1 MDYNLSIKGM
11 TCAAC
16 SGRIE
21 KLLNKNEEIQEANVN
36 LTTNKAFFKS
46 DEKLDLDPIIEKIE
60 KYGFEVEKEK
70 IEFDISGMSC
80 SACSSRIEKQVA
92 KMDGVVES
100 NVNLTT
106 NKGTFTILKGLQT
119 SDSIIKRIEKLG
131 FSAKEA
137 KGVELNNNDEELK
150 KKKIK
155 LIISAI
161 FSIPMLLGMFDM
173 IFSLSIIPD
182 FFSNGYF
189 QLLLATVVQFYC
201 GAQFYKGAYANLTHF
216 SANMDVLVAMGTS
229 AAYIFSIYN
238 ITTGGHLYFETS
250 AVLITLIL
258 LGKYLEQRAKSKT
271 SEAISKLLNLSPKKA
286 NVIRDEKEITIT
298 TNEVL
303 KGDIILVKPGEKIPV
318 DGVVIEGESYIDES
332 MVTGESKP
340 VKKIIENSVIGGTIN
355 GNSTF
360 KYKATKLGDES
371 FLSQIV
377 KVVEQAQGSKAS
389 IQRFADVISG
399 YFVPTVIVI
408 AFLVFLYWNFLAK
421 DTTFETA
428 IINMVAV
435 LVIACPC
442 ALGLATPTSIMVG
455 SGKGAQNGILFKG
468 GEHLE
473 NMQKVDT
480 VVFDKTGTITL
491 GKPSVT
497 KVLAKDENRV
507 LQLAA
512 SIEKHSEHPVG
523 KAITEFFEGKLL
535 EVKNVEAITGLGIKG
550 EIDSKEI
557 LVGSKKFIEQ
567 NIKIEND
574 EIKDEVGSLIYVA
587 YDNFYE
593 GVIVVADEIKA
604 DTKQAIQNL
613 KDLGIDIYMLTGD
626 NEKTALHIA
635 KQVGIEHVFAEVLP
649 TQKSEKVK
657 QLQEKGAFVAMVG
670 DGINDAPALAVANI
684 GIAIGSGTD
693 IAIEASDVTLLQ
705 GDITSVSKA
714 INLSRKTMANI
725 KQNLFWALIYNII
738 GIPIAAAGLL
748 NPIVAGT
755 AMAFSSVSVVTNALR
770 LKQTKL

>member
-16 SGRIE
+16 SSRVE
-21 KLLNKNEEIQEANVN
+21 KLLNKNENIEDATVN
-36 LTTNKAFFKS
+36 LTTNKAFFTS
-46 DEKLDLDPIIEKIE
+46 EDKLDLDPIIEKIE

-70 IEFDISGMSC
+70 IEFDITGMSC
-80 SACSSRIEKQVA
+80 SACSSRIEKQVG

-137 KGVELNNNDEELK
+137 KGVELNNHDDELK
-150 KKKIK
+150 AKKIK
-155 LIISAI
+155 LIISAL

-173 IFSLSIIPD
+173 MFNLTFIPD
-182 FFSNGYF
+182 IFSNGYF
-189 QLLLATVVQFYC
+189 QLVLATVVQFYC
-201 GAQFYKGAYANLTHF
+201 GAQFYKGAYSNLSHF
-216 SANMDVLVAMGTS
+216 SANMDVLVAMGTT
-229 AAYIFSIYN
+229 AAYLFSIYN

-258 LGKYLEQRAKSKT
+258 LGKYLEHRAKSKT
-271 SEAISKLLNLSPKKA
+271 SEAISKLLNLTPKKA
-286 NVIRDEKEITIT
+286 NVLRDGKELTLT
-298 TNEVL
+298 TSEVL
-303 KGDIILVKPGEKIPV
+303 KDDVILVKPGEKIPV
-318 DGVVIEGESYIDES
+318 DGVIIEGESYIDES

-340 VKKIIENSVIGGTIN
+340 VKKSLESEVIGGTIN
-355 GNSTF
+355 GNFTF

-377 KVVEQAQGSKAS
+377 KVVEEAQGSKAS

-399 YFVPTVIVI
+399 YFVPTVIVL
-408 AFLVFLYWNFLAK
+408 AFLVFAYWNFLAK
-421 DTTFETA
+421 DTTLETA
-428 IINMVAV
+428 LINMVAV

-468 GEHLE
+468 GEYLE

-480 VVFDKTGTITL
+480 VVFDKTGTITV

-497 KVLAKDENRV
+497 KVLAKDETKV

-523 KAITEFFEGKLL
+523 KAITDFFKGELL
-535 EVKNVEAITGLGIKG
+535 EVKNVEAVTGLGIKG
-550 EIDSKEI
+550 EIDSKQI

-574 EIKDEVGSLIYVA
+574 DIKDEVGSLIYVA
-587 YDNFYE
+587 YDNTYE

-604 DTKQAIQNL
+604 TTKQAIEEL
-613 KDLGIDIYMLTGD
+613 KKLNINVYMLTGD
-626 NEKTALHIA
+626 NEKTALNIA
-635 KQVGIEHVFAEVLP
+635 KQVGIDNVFAEVLP

-657 QLQEKGAFVAMVG
+657 ELQEKGAFVAMVG

-705 GDITSVSKA
+705 GDITGVSKA

>member
-16 SGRIE
+16 SSRVE
-21 KLLNKNEEIQEANVN
+21 KLLNKNENIEDATVN
-36 LTTNKAFFKS
+36 LTTNKAFFTS
-46 DEKLDLDPIIEKIE
+46 EEKLDLDPIIEKIE

-70 IEFDISGMSC
+70 VEFDITGMSC
-80 SACSSRIEKQVA
+80 SACSSRIEKQVG

-119 SDSIIKRIEKLG
+119 TDSIIKRIEKLG

-137 KGVELNNNDEELK
+137 KGVELNTHDDELK
-150 KKKIK
+150 AKKIK
-155 LIISAI
+155 LITSAL

-173 IFSLSIIPD
+173 MFNLTFIPD
-182 FFSNGYF
+182 IFSNGYF
-189 QLLLATVVQFYC
+189 QLVLASVVQFYC
-201 GAQFYKGAYANLTHF
+201 GAQFYKGAYSNLSHF
-216 SANMDVLVAMGTS
+216 SANMDVLVAMGTT
-229 AAYIFSIYN
+229 AAYLFSIYN

-258 LGKYLEQRAKSKT
+258 LGKYLEHRAKSKT
-271 SEAISKLLNLSPKKA
+271 SEAISKLLNLAPKKA
-286 NVIRDEKEITIT
+286 NVLRDGKELILT
-298 TNEVL
+298 TSEVL
-303 KGDIILVKPGEKIPV
+303 KDDVILVKPGEKIPV

-340 VKKIIENSVIGGTIN
+340 VKKSLESEVIGGTIN
-355 GNSTF
+355 GNATF

-377 KVVEQAQGSKAS
+377 KVVEEAQGSKAS

-399 YFVPTVIVI
+399 YFVPTVIVL
-408 AFLVFLYWNFLAK
+408 AFLVFAYWNFLAK
-421 DTTFETA
+421 DTTLETA
-428 IINMVAV
+428 LINMVAV

-468 GEHLE
+468 GEYLE

-480 VVFDKTGTITL
+480 VVFDKTGTITV
-491 GKPSVT
+491 GKPTVT
-497 KVLAKDENRV
+497 KVVAKDETRV

-523 KAITEFFEGKLL
+523 KAIIDFFKGELL
-535 EVKNVEAITGLGIKG
+535 EVKNVEAVTGFGIKG
-550 EIDSKEI
+550 EIDSKQI
-557 LVGSKKFIEQ
+557 LVGTKKFIEQ

-574 EIKDEVGSLIYVA
+574 DIKDEVGSLIYVA
-587 YDNFYE
+587 YDNTYE
-593 GVIVVADEIKA
+593 GVIVVADEIKPT
-604 DTKQAIQNL
+604 TKQAIEEL
-613 KDLGIDIYMLTGD
+613 KKLNINVYMLTGD

-635 KQVGIEHVFAEVLP
+635 KQVGIDNVFAEVLP
-649 TQKSEKVK
+649 TQKSEKIK
-657 QLQEKGAFVAMVG
+657 ELQEKGAFVAMVG

-705 GDITSVSKA
+705 GDITGVSKA

>member
-1 MDYNLSIKGM
+1 
-11 TCAAC
+11 
-16 SGRIE
+16 
-21 KLLNKNEEIQEANVN
+21 
-36 LTTNKAFFKS
+36 
-46 DEKLDLDPIIEKIE
+46 
-60 KYGFEVEKEK
+60 
-70 IEFDISGMSC
+70 
-80 SACSSRIEKQVA
+80 
-92 KMDGVVES
+92 MDGVVES

-137 KGVELNNNDEELK
+137 KGVELNNHDDELK
-150 KKKIK
+150 AKKIK
-155 LIISAI
+155 LIISAL

-173 IFSLSIIPD
+173 MFNLTFIPD
-182 FFSNGYF
+182 IFSNGYF
-189 QLLLATVVQFYC
+189 QLVLASVVQFYC
-201 GAQFYKGAYANLTHF
+201 GAQFYKGAYSNLSHF
-216 SANMDVLVAMGTS
+216 SANMDVLVAMGTT
-229 AAYIFSIYN
+229 AAYLFSIYN

-258 LGKYLEQRAKSKT
+258 LGKYLEHRAKSKT
-271 SEAISKLLNLSPKKA
+271 SEAISKLLNLAPKKA
-286 NVIRDEKEITIT
+286 NVLRDGKELILT
-298 TNEVL
+298 TSEVL
-303 KGDIILVKPGEKIPV
+303 KDDVILVKPGEKIPV

-340 VKKIIENSVIGGTIN
+340 VKKSLESEVIGGTIN
-355 GNSTF
+355 GNFTF
-360 KYKATKLGDES
+360 KYKATKLGNES

-377 KVVEQAQGSKAS
+377 KVVEEAQGSKAS

-399 YFVPTVIVI
+399 YFVPTVIVL
-408 AFLVFLYWNFLAK
+408 AFLVFAYWNFLAK
-421 DTTFETA
+421 DTTLETA
-428 IINMVAV
+428 LINMVAV

-468 GEHLE
+468 GEYLE
-473 NMQKVDT
+473 NMQKIDT
-480 VVFDKTGTITL
+480 VVFDKTGTITV

-497 KVLAKDENRV
+497 KVLAKDETKV

-523 KAITEFFEGKLL
+523 KAITDFFKGELL

-550 EIDSKEI
+550 EIDSKQI

-574 EIKDEVGSLIYVA
+574 DIKDEVGSLIYVA
-587 YDNFYE
+587 YDNTYE
-593 GVIVVADEIKA
+593 GVIVVADEIKPT
-604 DTKQAIQNL
+604 TKQAIEEL
-613 KDLGIDIYMLTGD
+613 KKLNINVYMLTGD

-635 KQVGIEHVFAEVLP
+635 KQVGIDNVFAEVLP

-657 QLQEKGAFVAMVG
+657 ELQEKGAFVAMVG

-705 GDITSVSKA
+705 GDITGVSKA